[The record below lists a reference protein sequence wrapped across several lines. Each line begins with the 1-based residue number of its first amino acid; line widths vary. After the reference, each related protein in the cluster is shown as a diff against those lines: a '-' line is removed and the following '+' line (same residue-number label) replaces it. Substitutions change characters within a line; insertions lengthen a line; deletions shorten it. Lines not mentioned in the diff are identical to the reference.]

1 MQRCRLEVDA
11 CMGRFFRRAVFAFVA
26 AIPIVGLLAARPD
39 ELLFGD
45 LCLALPM
52 SLGVGLVGWT
62 VDWLVSEERKDS
74 RPPRTF

>member
-1 MQRCRLEVDA
+1 
-11 CMGRFFRRAVFAFVA
+11 MGRFVRCAAFAFVA

-39 ELLFGD
+39 ELLFGG

-52 SLGVGLVGWT
+52 SLGVGLVGWM
-62 VDWLVSEERKDS
+62 VDWLVSEDRKEL